1 MEKKTI
7 KTYQKTF
14 IIAEAGVNHNG
25 SIDRAIQMIH
35 IAKEAGADAV
45 KFQTSIPEDLVTAD
59 AKKAEYQYKHTS
71 KNESQLEMLKRIHLP
86 LDDYKILKQECEKK
100 DIEFMSTPFDLKS
113 LACLVELGMA
123 SYKIPS
129 GEITNLPLIREIS
142 EVAKNVIL
150 STGMSNLSEI
160 SDTIDVL
167 VNGGISK
174 NNISILHCNTEYPTP
189 MKNVNLNSM
198 LTLGEKF
205 KVNIGLSDHTL
216 GIEVPIA
223 AVAMGATIIEKHFT
237 TDQTLEGPDHKASL
251 NPEELKSMI
260 TAIRNIEAAFGSRAK
275 LPTEGELKNINIAR
289 KSIVAS
295 SNISKGEIFTSDNL
309 TTKRPGNGI
318 SPMMWD
324 SIVGEKS
331 NKDYCEN
338 EMIKL

>member
-1 MEKKTI
+1 MKTD
-7 KTYQKTF
+7 KKTF

-45 KFQTSIPEDLVTAD
+45 KFQTSIPEDLVTD
-59 AKKAEYQYKHTS
+59 YAKKADYQYKHTI

-86 LDDYKILKQECEKK
+86 LDDYKILKQECEDK

-113 LACLVELGMA
+113 LACLHEIGMCY
-123 SYKIPS
+123 YKIPS
-129 GEITNLPLIREIS
+129 GELTNLPLIREIAK
-142 EVAKNVIL
+142 VAKKVIL
-150 STGMSNLSEI
+150 STGMSNLDEI
-160 SDTIDVL
+160 SETIDVL
-167 VNGGISK
+167 VSGGISK
-174 NNISILHCNTEYPTP
+174 KNISALHCNTEYPTP

-198 LTLGEKF
+198 LTLGKKF

-237 TDQTLEGPDHKASL
+237 TDKTLEGPDHKASL
-251 NPEELKSMI
+251 NPEELKSMVK
-260 TAIRNIEAAFGSRAK
+260 AIRNIEAAFGKHNK

-295 SNISKGEIFTSDNL
+295 SNISKGEIFTIDNL

-324 SIVGEKS
+324 NIIGKKS
-331 NKDYCEN
+331 NKDYCQN
-338 EMIKL
+338 ELIEL